1 MTAILIICAILL
13 TAAATTYFLKDDEV
27 NVIVIRGRDMN
38 SIEKGKNGEREFSKF
53 CREQG
58 FDSQRTQQYCGT
70 AGDGDVTLP
79 GIHVEVKRTQKLNIY
94 DAMAQAIGDAK
105 GEIPIVAHRRNHDY
119 WKVTMRAE
127 DFFKLYRSW
136 EDDHG

>member
-1 MTAILIICAILL
+1 MGKLNAGNVTKTFTGPTGVHKMTINP
-13 TAAATTYFLKDDEV
+13 K
-27 NVIVIRGRDMN
+27 R
-38 SIEKGKNGEREFSKF
+38 KGKRGELEWAKF

-58 FDSQRTQQYCGT
+58 FTEVIRGQQYSGVGGEDCIN
-70 AGDGDVTLP
+70 LP
-79 GIHVEVKRTQKLNIY
+79 GLHQEVKRNQKLNIY

-105 GEIPIVAHRRNHDY
+105 GKIPIVAHRRNHDY